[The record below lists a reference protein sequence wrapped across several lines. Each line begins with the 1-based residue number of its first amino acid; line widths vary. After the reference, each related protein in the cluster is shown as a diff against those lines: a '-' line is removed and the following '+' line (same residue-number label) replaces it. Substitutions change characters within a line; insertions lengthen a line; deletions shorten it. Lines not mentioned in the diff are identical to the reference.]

1 MHEILHVLIHTIK
14 HSLNILPFLFVAFF
28 IIELIEHKF
37 SKKTQEIITKS
48 GKLGPLVGSLL
59 GAVPQCGFSVIATNL
74 YTTRIV
80 SLGTLI
86 SIYLATSDEMLPIL
100 ISRNVDIKIIL
111 LILGIKVGI
120 GMFCGFII
128 DFIIRNKEKAD
139 FKLCEDDH
147 CDCEESLLK
156 SSIIHTLKTFIF
168 ILIITF
174 ILNLLFEYI
183 PQSIIEKIFFSNS
196 IFAPVLTSLF
206 GLVPNC
212 AASVMITEL
221 YLNGIITLGTA
232 IGGLLTGSGVALAVL
247 VKNNENKK
255 ETFAILATI
264 YVIGVVSGIILN
276 MVGV

>member
-128 DFIIRNKEKAD
+128 DIVIRNKEKVD
-139 FKLCEDDH
+139 FKLCEEDH

-255 ETFAILATI
+255 EAFAILATI

>member
-1 MHEILHVLIHTIK
+1 
-14 HSLNILPFLFVAFF
+14 
-28 IIELIEHKF
+28 
-37 SKKTQEIITKS
+37 
-48 GKLGPLVGSLL
+48 
-59 GAVPQCGFSVIATNL
+59 
-74 YTTRIV
+74 
-80 SLGTLI
+80 
-86 SIYLATSDEMLPIL
+86 MLPIL

-255 ETFAILATI
+255 EAFAILATI
-264 YVIGVVSGIILN
+264 YVIGVVSGIIW
-276 MVGV
+276 